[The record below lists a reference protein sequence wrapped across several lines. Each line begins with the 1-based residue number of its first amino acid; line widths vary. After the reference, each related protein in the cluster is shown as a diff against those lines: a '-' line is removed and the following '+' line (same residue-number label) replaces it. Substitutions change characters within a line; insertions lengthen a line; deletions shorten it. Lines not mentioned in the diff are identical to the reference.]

1 MACGLAMTAAERSAL
16 HHLITQSS
24 TLKNQHISTSTIFP
38 ASSST
43 PFMTYPEFEVRWRP
57 AGGAERANY
66 GLFLQDLC
74 DLLGV
79 PRPDPTTDSPK
90 QDQYVLER
98 AVQFNDGARK
108 STGRIDLYKR
118 GCFVLETKQGTDSP
132 DIQQQAEKADRAA
145 LGLTAEKR
153 RKGHALR
160 GSVKW
165 EQMMQAARQQA
176 LGYVR
181 ALPPDEPRP
190 LFVLVVDVGYCID
203 VYSNFAGV
211 GDAFVPFPD
220 QGRFRLPLAAL
231 ADEATREL
239 LRQVWLAPRELD
251 PSRRAARVTRELA
264 GHLASLSAQLERAGH
279 PAEVV
284 AQFLMR
290 CLFTMFSED
299 VGLIPKQ
306 SFTGMLRT
314 YAAPELRE
322 FLPDALRGLWATMDT
337 GGFSPDLKARLR
349 RFNGKLFHDATALP
363 LSPDQMALL
372 LKAAEADWTAVE
384 PAIFGTLLERALDP
398 KERHSLGA
406 HYTPRRYVERLVL
419 PTVLE
424 PLRREWTAAQA
435 ASARRLDEGQPQQA
449 RQELLRFLQ
458 RLTSLRILDPAC
470 GSGNFLYVTL
480 EHLKRLEGEVLAAIN
495 AFGHTGLLDL
505 GGGTTVSP
513 RQLLGLE
520 LNPRAAA
527 IADVVL
533 RIGYLQWHLR
543 THGDTQL
550 REPLLDEYQNIR
562 QQDAAL
568 RHDPPTPRLDAQGQP
583 VTRWDGTMKMHPATG
598 QPVPDETARTP
609 VLDYPNPQP
618 AEWPEA
624 DFIVGNPPFVGNK
637 RMRELLGD
645 GYVDA
650 LRKAYGGNVP
660 DSADLVMYWWDK
672 AANITRQGK
681 AERFGFITTNSITM
695 TYGARIVERHLN
707 DAHAPL
713 SVIYA
718 IPDHPWVDVEGG
730 AAVRVSMTVA
740 QAGHV
745 EGRLAKVVKEYAIEG
760 EEAHEVELMETEGP
774 INSDLTVGADLTNT
788 GQLKA
793 NEGISS
799 TGVLTIGAGFIV
811 TPQKAKEL
819 GLGSIP
825 GLEKRIRP
833 YSNGKDLM
841 SVSRNVML
849 IDMIGLTEAEMIE
862 QFPQAYQHILE
873 NVKPERDQNRDAGRR
888 KNWWLFARP
897 NDQMRNSIA
906 GLSRYIAIPETS
918 KHKVFQ
924 FLDGSVLPDNKIIT
938 IALDDA
944 YLLGVLSSRTHVVW
958 ALAAGGKLGVGNDP
972 VYTKSRC
979 FDAFPF
985 PDATPAQQ
993 ARIRELAEQ
1002 LDAHRKRQ
1010 QAQHPGLTLT
1020 DLYNVVEKL
1029 RAGQPLTAKD
1039 QAVNQQGL
1047 ASVVLSLHQQLD
1059 AAVAEAYG
1067 WPATLP
1073 EAEILTRLVRL
1084 NHERAREEA
1093 AGLVRYL
1100 RPAYQAKSVSNEQLT
1115 MSSELA
1121 TPAADKLPTAN
1132 SSLLTDFPKEL
1143 APQMQALRDALQ
1155 QAGQPQSA
1163 AQVAARFKRLKAE
1176 KVQPL
1181 LDTLVALSLLRHT
1194 EEGYV
1199 G

>member
-1 MACGLAMTAAERSAL
+1 M
-16 HHLITQSS
+16 
-24 TLKNQHISTSTIFP
+24 N
-38 ASSST
+38 
-43 PFMTYPEFEVRWRP
+43 YPDFEARWRP

-74 DLLGV
+74 DLLQV
-79 PRPDPTTDSPK
+79 PRPEPTTDLPT

-98 AVQFNDGARK
+98 AVEFRDGPKK

-118 GCFVLETKQGTDSP
+118 GCFILETKQGTDTP
-132 DIQQQAEKADRAA
+132 DQQQKAERAE
-145 LGLTAEKR
+145 LGLSPEKR

-160 GSVKW
+160 GSLKW

-181 ALPPDEPRP
+181 ALPPEEPRP

-203 VYSNFAGV
+203 VYANFAGV
-211 GDAFVPFPD
+211 GDSFVPFPD
-220 QGRFRLPLAAL
+220 QTRFRLPLAAL
-231 ADEATREL
+231 QEEATRLL
-239 LRQVWLAPRELD
+239 LRGIWLTPRELD

-264 GHLASLSAQLERAGH
+264 GYLAGVSAQLERAGH
-279 PAEVV
+279 APEVV

-299 VGLIPKQ
+299 VGLIPKN

-314 YAAPELRE
+314 YSTPEMRE
-322 FLPDALRGLWATMDT
+322 FLPDALAALWRTMDT
-337 GGFSPDLKARLR
+337 GGFSPDLKARVR

-363 LSPDQMALL
+363 LTPDQMALL

-435 ASARRLDEGQPQQA
+435 ASARRLEEDQPREA
-449 RQELLRFLQ
+449 RQELVRFLQ

-495 AFGHTGLLDL
+495 AFGHSGLLDL

-568 RHDPPTPRLDAQGQP
+568 RHDAPTPRLDAHGQP
-583 VTRWDGTMKMHPATG
+583 VTRWDGTTRLHPATG

-624 DFIVGNPPFVGNK
+624 DFIVGNPPFVGPA
-637 RMRELLGD
+637 RMRDALGD
-645 GYVDA
+645 GYTEA
-650 LRKAYGGNVP
+650 LRKAYKGRVP
-660 DSADLVMYWWDK
+660 DSADLVMYWWYN
-672 AANITRQGK
+672 AAAAVQRGP
-681 AERFGFITTNSITM
+681 AERFGFITTNSLKQTFNRRVM
-695 TYGARIVERHLN
+695 QPFLEGDTP
-707 DAHAPL
+707 PL
-713 SVIYA
+713 TLTFA
-718 IPDHPWVDVEGG
+718 IPDHPWVDAAEG
-730 AAVRVSMTVA
+730 AAVRIAMTVA
-740 QAGHV
+740 ERTTAASSGQLLVLKTEAAV
-745 EGRLAKVVKEYAIEG
+745 EGDEAAEVTFDAEEG
-760 EEAHEVELMETEGP
+760 RILP
-774 INSDLTVGADLTNT
+774 D
-788 GQLKA
+788 
-793 NEGISS
+793 
-799 TGVLTIGAGFIV
+799 LTIGAELDSAQSLKSNKDISNPGVKLHGAGFVV
-811 TPQKAKEL
+811 TPDRAHSL
-819 GLGSIP
+819 GLGRIE
-825 GLEKRIRP
+825 GLENHIRV
-833 YSNGKDLM
+833 YRNGLDLTGKL
-841 SVSRNVML
+841 RGVMV
-849 IDMIGLTEAEMIE
+849 IDLYGLTTSQVLER
-862 QFPQAYQHILE
+862 FPEVYQHVVE
-873 NVKPERDQNRDAGRR
+873 TVKPERDENKRASRRD
-888 KNWWLFARP
+888 NWWLFGETNPKLRS
-897 NDQMRNSIA
+897 MLK
-906 GLSRYIAIPETS
+906 GLPRYIATVETA
-918 KHKVFQ
+918 KHRLFQ
-924 FLDGSVLPDNKIIT
+924 FLDAEVLPDNMLIA

-944 YLLGVLSSRTHVVW
+944 YHLGVLSSRIHRVW
-958 ALAAGGKLGVGNDP
+958 ALAAGGTLEDRPRYNK
-972 VYTKSRC
+972 TRC
-979 FDAFPF
+979 FDPF
-985 PDATPAQQ
+985 PLPAATPAQQ

-1010 QAQHPGLTLT
+1010 QAQHPTLTLT

-1029 RAGQPLTAKD
+1029 RANQPLSPKD
-1039 QAVNQQGL
+1039 QQVNQQGL

-1059 AAVAEAYG
+1059 AAVADAYN

-1073 EAEILTRLVRL
+1073 EAELLTRLVRL
-1084 NHERAREEA
+1084 NHERAREEQQ
-1093 AGLVRYL
+1093 GHIRYL
-1100 RPAYQAKSVSNEQLT
+1100 RPAYQAPGQQQAALALPT
-1115 MSSELA
+1115 QAAATTA
-1121 TPAADKLPTAN
+1121 TPATTSLQPWPT
-1132 SSLLTDFPKEL
+1132 EL

-1155 QAGQPQSA
+1155 QAAQPLSA
-1163 AQVAARFKRLKAE
+1163 AQVATRFKRLKPE
-1176 KVQPL
+1176 KAQPL
-1181 LDTLVALSLLRHT
+1181 LDTLVALSLIRQT
-1194 EEGYV
+1194 EEGYMA
-1199 G
+1199 